1 MKNVTKKMVSAVL
14 ILSLLLSY
22 GSFAQAKAAIKL
34 SKSTVKLEVGKK
46 ATLELKD
53 AKGKKIKAGKIKWS
67 STDKKIAKVSPKGVV
82 IGVKAGTAKVIA
94 KYKAKKYTCKIIV
107 KANSPASGVCPY
119 CNGGKKCTLCHGL
132 GYYTTVGGM
141 QICASCGGTGV
152 CHYCDGTGI
161 QKTDDW
167 SDDVLPTDA
176 PPTDVPSTDAPSTD
190 APSTDVPSSDAPP
203 TDETKPVSEYSVK
216 ASDGT
221 TITAKRGQTA
231 IHSYQSYPG
240 KNRSD
245 IKMYLPNF
253 ESYTGG
259 EFVVHSEEK
268 YQDEWSMG
276 YRYDGL
282 NGYVPVPC
290 YRTDYIMPFGDGI
303 EWMDEYK
310 TMLTGLGFKVTE
322 TETGPLSEE
331 YYLRYQGPES
341 ITGDICCTY
350 NSMAGICIKYD
361 MYISVVQIGTNATMV
376 TFEYPVEFGFE
387 MDSVKAITQD
397 TSVASTYF
405 PAGNRTFFAFGGN
418 MTVGEYVGIE
428 VNKSKLKKGAVF
440 THSDLAKES
449 EKEDGNCKLV
459 LKNTYRV
466 SQECTNLYPS
476 SDKVEDAE
484 IKVLAADSKNVAFY
498 FKMKFVGHASHTF
511 VFEGIASGVPADV
524 PVDSVKVP
532 AKVTLHDVCTK
543 CYGKKLCP
551 VCHGKKGM
559 SYNTWGQGGS
569 GWVNCAGCK
578 GTGKCWK
585 CGGSGK

>member
-1 MKNVTKKMVSAVL
+1 MKNVTKKIVSAVL
-14 ILSLLLSY
+14 ILSLLLS
-22 GSFAQAKAAIKL
+22 GCSFAQAKAAIKL

-46 ATLELKD
+46 VTLELKD

-67 STDKKIAKVSPKGVV
+67 STDKKIAKVSSKGVV
-82 IGVKAGTAKVIA
+82 VGVKAGTAKVIA

-132 GYYTTVGGM
+132 GYCTTVGGI
-141 QICASCGGTGV
+141 QICALCGGTGV
-152 CHYCDGTGI
+152 CQHCNGTGI
-161 QKTDDW
+161 QKPDDW
-167 SDDVLPTDA
+167 SDDVSPTDA
-176 PPTDVPSTDAPSTD
+176 PSSDV
-190 APSTDVPSSDAPP
+190 PSTDVPSTDAPP

-240 KNRSD
+240 KSRSD
-245 IKMYLPNF
+245 IKIHLPNF

-259 EFVVHSEEK
+259 EFVTHSEEK

-276 YRYDGL
+276 FYYDGL
-282 NGYVPVPC
+282 NGYAPVPC
-290 YRTDYIMPFGDGI
+290 YKASYIMPFGYDI
-303 EWMDEYK
+303 KWLDEYR
-310 TMLTGLGFKVTE
+310 TMLTELDFKVIE

-331 YYLRYQGPES
+331 YYLRYKGSES

-350 NSMAGICIKYD
+350 NSRAGMCIKYD
-361 MYISVVQIGTNATMV
+361 MYISIVQIGTNATMV
-376 TFEYPVEFGFE
+376 TFEYPVELGFE

-405 PAGNRTFFAFGGN
+405 PASNRTFFAFGGN

-498 FKMKFVGHASHTF
+498 FKMKFVGRASHTF
-511 VFEGIASGVPADV
+511 VFEGIASGVPSDV
-524 PVDSVKVP
+524 SPDSVKVP
-532 AKVTLHDVCTK
+532 AKVTLRDVCTK

-569 GWVNCAGCK
+569 GWVKCAGCK

>member
-1 MKNVTKKMVSAVL
+1 MKNVTKKIVSAVL
-14 ILSLLLSY
+14 ILSLLLS
-22 GSFAQAKAAIKL
+22 GCSFAQAKAAIKF
-34 SKSTVKLEVGKK
+34 SKSTVKLEVGNKV
-46 ATLELKD
+46 TLELKD

-67 STDKKIAKVSPKGVV
+67 STDKKIAKVSSKGVV
-82 IGVKAGTAKVIA
+82 VGVKAGTAKVIA

-132 GYYTTVGGM
+132 GYCTTVGGI
-141 QICASCGGTGV
+141 QICALCGGTGV
-152 CHYCDGTGI
+152 CQHCNGTGI
-161 QKTDDW
+161 QKPDDW
-167 SDDVLPTDA
+167 SDDVSPTDA
-176 PPTDVPSTDAPSTD
+176 
-190 APSTDVPSSDAPP
+190 PSSDAPP

-240 KNRSD
+240 KSRSD
-245 IKMYLPNF
+245 IKIHLPNF

-259 EFVVHSEEK
+259 EFVTHSEEK

-276 YRYDGL
+276 FYYDGL
-282 NGYVPVPC
+282 NGYAPVLC
-290 YRTDYIMPFGDGI
+290 YKASYIMPFGYDI
-303 EWMDEYK
+303 KWLDEYR
-310 TMLTGLGFKVTE
+310 TMLTELDFKVIE

-331 YYLRYQGPES
+331 YYLRYKGSES

-350 NSMAGICIKYD
+350 NSRAGMCIKYD
-361 MYISVVQIGTNATMV
+361 MYISIVQIGTNATMV
-376 TFEYPVEFGFE
+376 TFEYPVELGFE

-405 PAGNRTFFAFGGN
+405 PASNRTFFAFGGN

-498 FKMKFVGHASHTF
+498 FKMKFVGRASHTF
-511 VFEGIASGVPADV
+511 VFEGIASGVPSDV
-524 PVDSVKVP
+524 SPDSVKVP
-532 AKVTLHDVCTK
+532 AKVTLRDVCTK

-569 GWVNCAGCK
+569 GWVKCAGCK

>member
-1 MKNVTKKMVSAVL
+1 MKNVMKKMLSTVL
-14 ILSLLLSY
+14 ILSLLLSC
-22 GSFAQAKAAIKL
+22 GCFTQAKTAIKL
-34 SKSTVKLEVGKK
+34 SKSTVNLEVGKK

-53 AKGKKIKAGKIKWS
+53 AKGKKIKADKIKWS
-67 STDKKIAKVSPKGVV
+67 STNKKIAKVSQKGVV
-82 IGVKAGTAKVIA
+82 TGVKAGTAKVA
-94 KYKAKKYTCKIIV
+94 ANYKTKKYTCKIIV
-107 KANSPASGVCPY
+107 KANSSADGACSY
-119 CNGGKKCTLCHGL
+119 CNGSKKCYLCHGL
-132 GYYTTVGGM
+132 GVYTVSGGAYVNC
-141 QICASCGGTGV
+141 ISCGGTGV
-152 CHYCDGTGI
+152 CSYCNGTGI
-161 QKTDDW
+161 QKPDD
-167 SDDVLPTDA
+167 SIIDDS
-176 PPTDVPSTDAPSTD
+176 PSNDTM
-190 APSTDVPSSDAPP
+190 
-203 TDETKPVSEYSVK
+203 TDESPDDNSTADDSPDDDAKPVSGYSVK

-221 TITAKRGQTA
+221 IITAERGQTA
-231 IHSYQSYPG
+231 IHSCQSYPG
-240 KNRSD
+240 NTRSD
-245 IKMYLPNF
+245 IKIHLPNF

-259 EFVVHSEEK
+259 EFVVHSEEE

-276 YRYDGL
+276 FFYDGL

-310 TMLTGLGFKVTE
+310 TMLTELGFKVTE

-350 NSMAGICIKYD
+350 NSRAGICIKYD
-361 MYISVVQIGTNATMV
+361 MYISIVQIGTNATMV
-376 TFEYPVEFGFE
+376 TFEYPVELGFE
-387 MDSVKAITQD
+387 MDSVKTITQD

-405 PAGNRTFFAFGGN
+405 SASNRTFFAFGGN
-418 MTVGEYVGIE
+418 MTVGEYIGIE

-459 LKNTYRV
+459 LKNTYRLG
-466 SQECTNLYPS
+466 ECTNLYPS

-498 FKMKFVGHASHTF
+498 FKIKFVGRASHTF

-524 PVDSVKVP
+524 SAASVTVP
-532 AKVTLHDVCTK
+532 ANVTLHDVCTK

-551 VCHGKKGM
+551 VCHGRKGM